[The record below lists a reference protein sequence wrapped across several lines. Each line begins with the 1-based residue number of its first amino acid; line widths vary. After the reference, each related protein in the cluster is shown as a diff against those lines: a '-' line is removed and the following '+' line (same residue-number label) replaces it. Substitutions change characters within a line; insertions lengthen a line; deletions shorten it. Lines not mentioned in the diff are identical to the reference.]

1 MARFQFAVATLAVF
15 AGLAVSAPARAE
27 EGMWTFDNLPIAQ
40 MQRDIG
46 FAPDAAWQQRV
57 MGSAARLESG
67 CSSAVVSPNGLLQT
81 NHHCVVECLQNFSE
95 PGNDVVRNGFYA
107 ATAAAERRCPGL
119 AVQQVIAITDVTAAI
134 RAATANT
141 SGAAFGAAR
150 DAEASRLEGACKGD
164 DDTKVCELV
173 TLYQGGRYALYS
185 YRRFDDVRMVF
196 APEID
201 AAFFGG
207 DPDNFN
213 FPRFALDA
221 AFIRL
226 YHNGQPAQTPVH
238 LGWRSTPLADG
249 EPTFV
254 VGNPGGTSRQFTTA
268 QMAFQ
273 RDHFLPWR
281 LTTLSELRGRILAY
295 SAQGDEQRRQM
306 TDLLFGVE
314 NSFKAFTGRR
324 AALIDPEVQTR
335 ANTAEAELQRRIR
348 ANSRLRRETG
358 SAYADIEAAT
368 AAYRRF
374 FLPHNYLETR
384 FGQGASV
391 LFDAR
396 ILVRA
401 AAEREKPDAE
411 RLPNFTAARL
421 EQTRDELLAP
431 RPAQREV
438 DRLLVEFWAS
448 KMREYLT
455 VDDPLVQKA
464 LGRESP
470 EALAARLIRDTRLY
484 DPAVRQ
490 ALWDGGA
497 AAIAASTDPAI
508 VLARTIDAD
517 ARALRTRYR
526 QEVEAPIAQAQE
538 KIASARF
545 ALYGDSL
552 YPDATFTLRLS
563 YGRVAGWTEPS
574 GRVVAPFT
582 RFAGLYERATGQ
594 APFALTARWQTAQ
607 SRLDPT
613 TIYNVSST
621 HDIIG
626 GNSGSPLIDRDG
638 NVVGAVFDGNI
649 HSLGGDY
656 LYDGRLNR
664 TVSVA
669 STAIEEAL
677 IDVYGAERVVAEL
690 RGR

>member
-1 MARFQFAVATLAVF
+1 MARFQLVLAALAAVAGV
-15 AGLAVSAPARAE
+15 AVSAPARAE

-40 MQRDIG
+40 MRRDIG

-57 MGSAARLESG
+57 MGAAARLESG
-67 CSSAVVSPNGLLQT
+67 CSSAVVSPQGLVQT
-81 NHHCVVECLQNFSE
+81 NHHCIVDCLQNFSE

-141 SGAAFGAAR
+141 TGAAFGAAR
-150 DAEASRLEGACKGD
+150 DAEAARLETACKGED
-164 DDTKVCELV
+164 ETKVCEIV
-173 TLYQGGRYALYS
+173 TLYQGGQYALYS

-226 YHNGQPAQTPVH
+226 YRDGRPAETPVH
-238 LGWRSTPLADG
+238 LRWRSTPLAEG

-281 LTTLSELRGRILAY
+281 LATLSELRGRILAY
-295 SAQGDEQRRQM
+295 AAQGDEQRRQM

-314 NSFKAFTGRR
+314 NTFNS
-324 AALIDPEVQTR
+324 EVQAR
-335 ANTAEAELQRRIR
+335 VAAAEADLQRRVR
-348 ANSRLRRETG
+348 ANGRLRRDTG
-358 SAYADIEAAT
+358 PAWAAIEAAT

-374 FLPHNYLETR
+374 YLPHNYLETR
-384 FGQGASV
+384 FGAGAGP
-391 LFDAR
+391 LADAR
-396 ILVRA
+396 TLVRA
-401 AAEREKPDAE
+401 AAEQQKPEAE
-411 RLPNFTAARL
+411 RLPNFTASRI
-421 EQTRDELLAP
+421 EITREELLAP

-470 EALAARLIRDTRLY
+470 EALAERLIRDTRLY

-508 VLARTIDAD
+508 VLARAIDAD

-526 QEVEAPIAQAQE
+526 EEVEAPIAQAQE

-545 ALYGDSL
+545 ALFGTSL

-582 RFAGLYERATGQ
+582 RFGGLYERATGQ
-594 APFALTARWQTAQ
+594 FPFALTPRWQAAQ
-607 SRLDPT
+607 GRLDPT

-656 LYDGRLNR
+656 IYDGRLNR

-677 IDVYGAERVVAEL
+677 IDVYGADRVVAEL
-690 RGR
+690 RSR